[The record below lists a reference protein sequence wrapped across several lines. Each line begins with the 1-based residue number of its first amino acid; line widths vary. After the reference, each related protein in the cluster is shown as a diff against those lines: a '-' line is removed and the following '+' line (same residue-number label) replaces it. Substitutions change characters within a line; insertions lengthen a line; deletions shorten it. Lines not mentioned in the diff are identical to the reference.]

1 MFNIGIPE
9 IIILLIVAFLI
20 FCVATAFVLVIYL
33 MKKFRGINTADRK
46 DVFCPKCGT
55 KIECK

>member
-20 FCVATAFVLVIYL
+20 FCVATAFVMSIYL
-33 MKKFRGINTADRK
+33 IKKIRGINSANRK
-46 DVFCPKCGT
+46 DMFCPKCGT
-55 KIECK
+55 KLECK